1 MLKRGAERDEVG
13 ESVRVGAIVVLVRL
27 GIFMA
32 GIVQG
37 GTVAGI
43 GMMVPGNFLDVFFD
57 RMEDLKRRLDGK
69 NEKRR

>member
-13 ESVRVGAIVVLVRL
+13 ESVRVSAIVVLVRP
-27 GIFMA
+27 GILMA

-43 GMMVPGNFLDVFFD
+43 GMMVPGNFLDVLFD
-57 RMEDLKRRLDGK
+57 RMEDLKRRLDRK
-69 NEKRR
+69 HEKRR